1 MQVIA
6 DRPEAPS
13 AIRSDLGAIFVSLEL
28 VWGFFCQAGFCGGGI
43 FFLSSVSLFDLK
55 PVSPPRPSALLMS
68 ARAGA
73 VKVGQLRARRH
84 AYCGRDDDVE
94 GSSLHMS
101 ACSAPTNLYAVG
113 SFKPAP

>member
-6 DRPEAPS
+6 DRPEAAS
-13 AIRSDLGAIFVSLEL
+13 AIGSDLGAIFVSMEL

-73 VKVGQLRARRH
+73 VKVGRRAEP
-84 AYCGRDDDVE
+84 CD
-94 GSSLHMS
+94 
-101 ACSAPTNLYAVG
+101 CSAFARPHLDSSEHGDTLIVVG
-113 SFKPAP
+113 MTMSRGARFI